1 MVVDGHRLCVT
12 TTHGGSMATNLAIND
27 KLLEEAR
34 RVGKLRTKKETV
46 TKALEE
52 FIERRRQR
60 RILKALGTF
69 RFREDWDYKQDRL
82 DREPRG

>member
-1 MVVDGHRLCVT
+1 
-12 TTHGGSMATNLAIND
+12 MATNLAIDD
-27 KLLEEAR
+27 KLLAAAR

-60 RILKALGTF
+60 RIVKALGTF
-69 RFREDWDYKQDRL
+69 RFRRDWDYKQDRL
-82 DREPRG
+82 GREPRR

>member
-1 MVVDGHRLCVT
+1 
-12 TTHGGSMATNLAIND
+12 MATNLAIND
-27 KLLEEAR
+27 KMLEEAR

>member
-1 MVVDGHRLCVT
+1 
-12 TTHGGSMATNLAIND
+12 MATNLAID
-27 KLLEEAR
+27 DRLLEKAR

-60 RILKALGTF
+60 LILKALGTF
-69 RFREDWDYKQDRL
+69 RFRENWDYKQDRL

>member
-1 MVVDGHRLCVT
+1 
-12 TTHGGSMATNLAIND
+12 MATNLAIND

-60 RILKALGTF
+60 QILKALGTF

>member
-1 MVVDGHRLCVT
+1 
-12 TTHGGSMATNLAIND
+12 MATNLAID
-27 KLLEEAR
+27 DRLLEKAR

-69 RFREDWDYKQDRL
+69 RFRENWDYKQDRL